1 MKTGIVFEGGAFRTI
16 FSCGVMDAFLDRDIM
31 PDYMIGVSAGAAYG
45 VSYASRQKRRNL
57 HAKIVIKNI
66 KSNNKYQKIFCLFV
80 FFHYICSESILKKA
94 WCMRLALS
102 QNNYATLEMRK
113 KLSYRGN

>member
-1 MKTGIVFEGGAFRTI
+1 MFHLNGGNDLATVLI
-16 FSCGVMDAFLDRDIM
+16 
-31 PDYMIGVSAGAAYG
+31 SAMCICLLVKHLLSVAK
-45 VSYASRQKRRNL
+45 VQKRRNL

-66 KSNNKYQKIFCLFV
+66 KSNNKYQEIFCLFV
-80 FFHYICSESILKKA
+80 FFHYICSESKLKKA
-94 WCMRLALS
+94 WCMRLVLS